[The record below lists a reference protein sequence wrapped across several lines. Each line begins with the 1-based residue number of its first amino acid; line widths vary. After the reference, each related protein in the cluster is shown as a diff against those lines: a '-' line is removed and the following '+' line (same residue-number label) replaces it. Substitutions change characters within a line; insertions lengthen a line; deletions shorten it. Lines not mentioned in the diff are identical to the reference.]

1 MWLYVTNTVWFE
13 TFILINIVLIGAATG
28 LDLDNNGRPEPL
40 DSVNALVSEV
50 SAFATAVFTVECVV
64 KLVAEGH
71 YPMRYFTDPENG
83 HFNKLDFAIVVG
95 SFAFMVR
102 EMRANEGALASLE
115 CFHWQ
120 LE

>member
-1 MWLYVTNTVWFE
+1 VWLYITNTVWFE
-13 TFILINIVLIGAATG
+13 TFIMVNIILIGTATG

-40 DSVNALVSEV
+40 ESVDALVNGISIFTTV
-50 SAFATAVFTVECVV
+50 VFTIECVV
-64 KLVAEGH
+64 KVVAEGH

-102 EMRANEGALASLE
+102 VRGRDFSGLKVLGVLTD
-115 CFHWQ
+115 Q
-120 LE
+120 G